1 MFNKK
6 HDKIETL
13 IGANT
18 HITGKVEL
26 KGTLRVDGR
35 FDGNVTADWVVIGGK
50 GHVKGN
56 VYANG
61 VAIGGL
67 MEGNVDAREYIEIMP
82 SGKLLGDV
90 LTLKL
95 AIMEGGLFEGRSRM
109 QKPDKKEGLS
119 VVYKDDALEHNK

>member
-35 FDGNVTADWVVIGGK
+35 FDGNITADWVVVGES
-50 GHVKGN
+50 GHVKGQ

-61 VAIGGL
+61 VAVGGL
-67 MEGNVDAREYIEIMP
+67 MEGNVNAREYIEIMP

-109 QKPDKKEGLS
+109 QKPGKKEAIS
-119 VVYKDDALEHNK
+119 IVYKDEAVEPEK